1 MSEQYS
7 LSVAPHAALLYSSQA
22 GKVNLGNKGL
32 LLPISKR
39 SALYPTLIQLV
50 FVLSL
55 TNIQDCSFIL
65 STFYQ

>member
-7 LSVAPHAALLYSSQA
+7 LSVAPHAALLYFSQA
-22 GKVNLGNKGL
+22 SKVNLVNKEL

-39 SALYPTLIQLV
+39 SALYPTLIQLG

-55 TNIQDCSFIL
+55 TNIQDC
-65 STFYQ
+65 